1 MVENPFKVAPGWFTT
16 ENDIFDNIT
25 LAMPSRMVYIYLC
38 RRAGEDGESW
48 PSVDRIAYDCDM
60 SRRTVQRALKDLQ
73 KKRLLTI
80 EHRYN
85 ASGDQTSN
93 LFTILSVA
101 GRKKDTPWGGVTKSP
116 GGVSQS
122 HPGGVTKSP
131 EVLPDEVLPKKNEE
145 GTTPPTDTE
154 KGPSPV
160 DDPLRSGP
168 VYSTELQQ
176 LAFRVL
182 GGLGPTQVVLL
193 DEMIALFGQGVT
205 CEVLHEADRYAV
217 RNKTRYAE
225 RVSQDWAYRGIKSVA
240 DLDAYRASRDAK
252 PKPRQTQRRETLAE
266 QVERLRRE
274 GKIPYD
280 PN

>member
-145 GTTPPTDTE
+145 GTTPPMDTE

-160 DDPLRSGP
+160 DDPFRRA
-168 VYSTELQQ
+168 VYSTELRQ

-182 GGLGPTQVVLL
+182 GGLRPAGGAPRQDDSIVRKCHLRV
-193 DEMIALFGQGVT
+193 
-205 CEVLHEADRYAV
+205 HEADRYAV
-217 RNKTRYAE
+217 RGKALCRY
-225 RVSQDWAYRGIKSVA
+225 
-240 DLDAYRASRDAK
+240 
-252 PKPRQTQRRETLAE
+252 
-266 QVERLRRE
+266 LRT
-274 GKIPYD
+274 GPIAA
-280 PN
+280 